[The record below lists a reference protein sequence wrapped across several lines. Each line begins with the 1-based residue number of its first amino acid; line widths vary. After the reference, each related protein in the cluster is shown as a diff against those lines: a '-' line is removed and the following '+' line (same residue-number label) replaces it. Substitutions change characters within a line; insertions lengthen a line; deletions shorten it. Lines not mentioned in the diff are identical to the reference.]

1 MIGWTARTLPGER
14 HAWSDKTGG
23 CEEPRTLDS
32 VKLPQETAGSGKMIG
47 PLTCHMAMMMVGHT
61 HQ

>member
-14 HAWSDKTGG
+14 HAWSDKV
-23 CEEPRTLDS
+23 EDVKNLEPLTPLNFHT
-32 VKLPQETAGSGKMIG
+32 ETAGSGKMIG
-47 PLTCHMAMMMVGHT
+47 PLTCHMEMMMVGRT